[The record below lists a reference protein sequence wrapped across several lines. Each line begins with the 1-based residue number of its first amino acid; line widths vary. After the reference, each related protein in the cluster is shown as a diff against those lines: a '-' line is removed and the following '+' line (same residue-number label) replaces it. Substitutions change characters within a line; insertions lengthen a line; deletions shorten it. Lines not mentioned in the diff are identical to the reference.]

1 MLEIYLEQTR
11 EPYIRKIFNENYEFD
26 RIDFKEVS
34 NQYQISMFSMNVGTE
49 IENVMSNAS

>member
-1 MLEIYLEQTR
+1 MSYFDCEMMEIYLEQTR

-34 NQYQISMFSMNVGTE
+34 NQYQISIFSLK
-49 IENVMSNAS
+49 